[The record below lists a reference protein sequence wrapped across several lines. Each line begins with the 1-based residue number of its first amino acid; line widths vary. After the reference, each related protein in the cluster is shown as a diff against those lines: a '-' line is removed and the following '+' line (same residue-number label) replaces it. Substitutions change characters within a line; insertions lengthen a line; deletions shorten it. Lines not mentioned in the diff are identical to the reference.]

1 MKLSYLK
8 FPILFLVTLSILFFQ
23 SCGDSK
29 VDKDNDFIINR
40 PIGSEIDVFWNLVEN
55 GYNGKSSYLAEFM
68 ITNNSKKTLDS
79 TGWAIYFH
87 QPRRVIMESTSENIE
102 ITHVN
107 GDYFRLEP
115 TSLFPI
121 LKTGED
127 VVVSF
132 ESDAW
137 AIKDVDAPNGM
148 FIVFSDSSGLESK
161 PEVLT
166 NVSYSPL
173 IKKEQ
178 TDRFKND
185 PLAVPTAQS
194 RYKFNKAL
202 AFKNSKDLV
211 KIIPTPFN
219 YEESDGF
226 FELKSDLVI
235 AFEKQLEAEAKFL
248 AEKLKVDVGIDAKL
262 KEGSKGVII
271 LKKTDI
277 KVNGKSSEAYGLEV
291 SGNGVEIQAVDGSGI
306 FYGIQSLRALIS
318 VDYLR
323 SKSGYAKIPFVSV
336 EDVPR
341 FGYRGMHLD
350 VVRNFSKKETV
361 PQNFMLSLLM

>member
-1 MKLSYLK
+1 MKLSYFKL
-8 FPILFLVTLSILFFQ
+8 PILSLAILSIVFFQ

-29 VDKDNDFIINR
+29 VDKENIFTINR

-55 GYNGKSSYLAEFM
+55 GYKGKSSYLAEFM

-79 TGWAIYFH
+79 TGWAVYFH
-87 QPRRVIMESTSENIE
+87 QPRRVIMESTSENIV

-115 TSLFPI
+115 TSSFPK

-148 FIVFSDSSGLESK
+148 FIVFSDSTGVESK

-173 IKKEQ
+173 VKKEQ

-194 RYKFNKAL
+194 RFDYNKAL
-202 AFKNSKDLV
+202 AFQNANDLV

-219 YEESDGF
+219 YEESDGV
-226 FELKSDLVI
+226 FELNNGLVI
-235 AFEKQLEAEAKFL
+235 AFEKSLEAEAHFL
-248 AEKLKVDVGIDAKL
+248 SEKLKVDVGIDAKL
-262 KEGSKGVII
+262 MEGSEGVIV
-271 LKKTDI
+271 LKKGDV
-277 KVNGKSSEAYGLEV
+277 KVNGKSSEAYGLDV
-291 SGNGVEIQAVDGSGI
+291 SDKGVEIQAIDGSGV

-318 VDYLR
+318 VDYLS
-323 SKSGYAKIPFVSV
+323 SKSGLAKIPFVSV

-341 FGYRGMHLD
+341 FEYRGMHLD

-361 PQNFMLSLLM
+361 LNLIDLN